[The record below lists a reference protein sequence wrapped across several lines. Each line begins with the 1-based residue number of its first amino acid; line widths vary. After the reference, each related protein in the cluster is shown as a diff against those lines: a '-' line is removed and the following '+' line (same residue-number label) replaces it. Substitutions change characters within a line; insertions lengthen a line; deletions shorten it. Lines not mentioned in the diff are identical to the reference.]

1 MSDPFIDQA
10 DSELDKE
17 AGARALGKLA
27 DLLHRQGIAVED
39 IGKVQRVNI
48 WQQGYKDAD
57 GVGQVQDLVG
67 INLSPKFA
75 EGPDWPVIQQAKP
88 TRPRRST
95 ATSALSRFGPGH
107 EIHVILPDP
116 QIGFRHHSDG
126 TLEPFHDEAAMDV
139 ALAITK
145 FIKPDHI
152 VNLGD
157 FLDLPEQSTKF
168 RKEAAF
174 ARTTQMSLDRAHAFL
189 AQQVEAGHCATK
201 ISLLE
206 GNHDI
211 RLKNYVIDNALA
223 AFGLR
228 QANMPESWPVMSV
241 QNLLRLDELGVDY
254 YEGYP
259 QGIVWLNENLA
270 CIHGV
275 NLKPEKTLAEEDAS
289 QIHGHTHS
297 IYRQSRTRR
306 TYAGRKTITV
316 SSPGCLCRVDGGVP
330 STKSA
335 TAQDGKT
342 VTSVENWQQGLAVVE
357 TYPDGTWSME
367 QVEINDGR
375 AYYRGRVF
383 QS

>member
-1 MSDPFIDQA
+1 MSDPFVDA
-10 DSELDKE
+10 AGSEIDKE
-17 AGARALGKLA
+17 TGKRALGKLA
-27 DLLHRQGIAVED
+27 DLLARQNISVED
-39 IGKVQRVNI
+39 IGKVARVNI

-57 GVGQVQDLVG
+57 GEGQTQDLVG
-67 INLSPKFA
+67 ISLSPKFA

-88 TRPRRST
+88 TRPRRSQ
-95 ATSALSRFGPGH
+95 ATSSPLRFDGQTRV
-107 EIHVILPDP
+107 HVILPDP

-126 TLEPFHDEAAMDV
+126 TLEPFHDEAAMSV
-139 ALAITK
+139 ALEIIR
-145 FIKPDHI
+145 FVRPDHI

-174 ARTTQMSLDRAHAFL
+174 ARTTQMSLDRAHEFL
-189 AQQVEAGHCATK
+189 AQQVEAGHKHTT
-201 ISLLE
+201 ISLIE

-241 QNLLRLDELGVDY
+241 QNLLRLDELGVNY
-254 YEGYP
+254 VEGYP

-275 NLKPEKTLAEEDAS
+275 NLKPDKTLAEEDAS

-297 IYRQSRTRR
+297 IYRKSRTRR
-306 TYAGRKTITV
+306 TYDGSKTITV

-335 TAQDGKT
+335 TAQDGKI
-342 VTSVENWQQGLAVVE
+342 VTSVEDWQQGLCVVE

-367 QVEINDGR
+367 QVEINSGV
-375 AYYRGRVF
+375 AHYRGRIF
-383 QS
+383 TS

>member
-1 MSDPFIDQA
+1 MSDPFVESAESAVDQDQA
-10 DSELDKE
+10 R
-17 AGARALGKLA
+17 RAIGKLA
-27 DLLHRQGIAVED
+27 ELLDRQGISPED
-39 IGKVQRVNI
+39 IGKVARVNA
-48 WQQGYKDAD
+48 WQGFYKNAD
-57 GVGQVQDLVG
+57 GDAVTQDMVG
-67 INLSPKFA
+67 ISFSPKFA

-88 TRPRRST
+88 TRPRKPT
-95 ATSALSRFGPGH
+95 ATSNALRFDGGTH
-107 EIHVILPDP
+107 THVILPDP

-126 TLEPFHDEAAMDV
+126 TLEPFHDESAMAV

-145 FIKPDHI
+145 FVKPDHI

-174 ARTTQMSLDRAHAFL
+174 ARTTQMSLDRAHEFL
-189 AQQVEAGHCATK
+189 AQQVEAGHAHTK

-206 GNHDI
+206 GNHDV

-297 IYRQSRTRR
+297 IYRKSRTRR
-306 TYAGRKTITV
+306 SYSGRKTITV

-342 VTSVENWQQGLAVVE
+342 VTSVEDWQQGLSVVE

-367 QVEINDGR
+367 QVEINDGV
-375 AYYRGRVF
+375 AHYRGRTF
-383 QS
+383 GS

>member
-1 MSDPFIDQA
+1 MSDPFVESAESEVDKDQA
-10 DSELDKE
+10 R
-17 AGARALGKLA
+17 RAIGKLA
-27 DLLHRQGIAVED
+27 ALLDRQGISPED
-39 IGKVQRVNI
+39 IGKVARVNA
-48 WQQGYKDAD
+48 WQGFYKNAEGDA
-57 GVGQVQDLVG
+57 VTQDMVG
-67 INLSPKFA
+67 ISFSPKFA

-88 TRPRRST
+88 TRPRKPTST
-95 ATSALSRFGPGH
+95 VERDTFGQGH
-107 EIHVILPDP
+107 NIHVILPDP
-116 QIGFRHHSDG
+116 QIGFRHHGDG
-126 TLEPFHDEAAMDV
+126 TLEPFHDEAAMAV

-145 FIKPDHI
+145 SIRPDHI

-174 ARTTQMSLDRAHAFL
+174 ARTTQMSLDRAHEFL
-189 AQQVEAGHCATK
+189 AQQREAGHSSTV

-206 GNHDI
+206 GNHDV

-241 QNLLRLDELGVDY
+241 QNLLRLDELGVTY

-259 QGIVWLNENLA
+259 QGIVWLNESLA

-297 IYRQSRTRR
+297 IYRKSRTRR
-306 TYAGRKTITV
+306 SYAGRKTITV

-342 VTSVENWQQGLAVVE
+342 VTSVEDWQQGIAVVE
-357 TYPDGTWSME
+357 TFPDGTWSME
-367 QVEINDGR
+367 QVEINDGV
-375 AYYRGRVF
+375 AHYRGRTF
-383 QS
+383 RA

>member
-1 MSDPFIDQA
+1 MSDPFVEA
-10 DSELDKE
+10 AKSEVKDSDNR
-17 AGARALGKLA
+17 RAIGKLA
-27 DLLHRQGIAVED
+27 ALLDRQGISPDD
-39 IGKVQRVNI
+39 IGKVAKLNA
-48 WQQGYKDAD
+48 WQGFYKDEAGD
-57 GVGQVQDLVG
+57 AQVVDMVG
-67 INLSPKFA
+67 ISFSPKFA

-88 TRPRRST
+88 TRPR
-95 ATSALSRFGPGH
+95 ASAAVPKVDRFDGGTNV
-107 EIHVILPDP
+107 HVILPDP

-126 TLEPFHDEAAMDV
+126 TLEPFHDEEAISV
-139 ALAITK
+139 ALAI
-145 FIKPDHI
+145 IKHIRPDHI

-174 ARTTQMSLDRAHAFL
+174 ARTTQMSLDRAHEFL
-189 AQQVEAGHCATK
+189 SQQREAGHRATV

-228 QANMPESWPVMSV
+228 QANMPKSWPVMSV

-275 NLKPEKTLAEEDAS
+275 NLKPDKTLAEEDSS

-297 IYRQSRTRR
+297 IYRKSRTRR
-306 TYAGRKTITV
+306 TYDGSKTITV

-342 VTSVENWQQGLAVVE
+342 VTSVEDWQQGLAVVE
-357 TYPDGTWSME
+357 TYADGTWSME
-367 QVEINDGR
+367 QVEINRGV
-375 AYYRGRVF
+375 AHYRGRTF
-383 QS
+383 TA